1 VPPPLTRKICPG
13 GVGFETSSAS
23 GERGAGL
30 VAKLT
35 RPVIDGVSVRVIG
48 IRLGLQSSKTDDNHG
63 NTNGENLILQSD
75 TVCDFWAD
83 FG

>member
-1 VPPPLTRKICPG
+1 VKVIVETDDIRSRVISPG

-23 GERGAGL
+23 GGWGAGL

-48 IRLGLQSSKTDDNHG
+48 IRLGLQFSKPDDKHVKA
-63 NTNGENLILQSD
+63 NGEFNS
-75 TVCDFWAD
+75 VSNHK
-83 FG
+83 